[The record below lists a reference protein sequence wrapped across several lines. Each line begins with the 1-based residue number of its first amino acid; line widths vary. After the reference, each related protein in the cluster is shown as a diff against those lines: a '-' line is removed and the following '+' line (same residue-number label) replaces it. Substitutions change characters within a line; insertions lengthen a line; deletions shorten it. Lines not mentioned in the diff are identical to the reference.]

1 MTISALDVA
10 GTFSGSYQTA
20 VTATNKQILVSP
32 LKGAQQPPGTKGQQP
47 TFGFTVQWQFAG
59 MAAPAR
65 PRVARQ
71 LCPGCLSVCLS
82 EGLIELSVSLGH
94 PGCPSVREGGLYSP
108 GFSPW
113 FTPRLHHCLCGTM
126 LRGPPWEGDAGDGMV
141 AAGRGSLPQGH
152 LEGHQVSTALAAT
165 PAVPT
170 PTPLTPL
177 PAGLAPMSSPVSS
190 DGEHCLRLAILSA
203 APGLPAASSPCPA
216 AHLLHPSAC
225 APRAK

>member
-1 MTISALDVA
+1 
-10 GTFSGSYQTA
+10 
-20 VTATNKQILVSP
+20 
-32 LKGAQQPPGTKGQQP
+32 
-47 TFGFTVQWQFAG
+47 
-59 MAAPAR
+59 
-65 PRVARQ
+65 
-71 LCPGCLSVCLS
+71 
-82 EGLIELSVSLGH
+82 
-94 PGCPSVREGGLYSP
+94 
-108 GFSPW
+108 
-113 FTPRLHHCLCGTM
+113 
-126 LRGPPWEGDAGDGMV
+126 MV

-203 APGLPAASSPCPA
+203 APGLSAASSPCPD

-225 APRAK
+225 AQINPPAPSRAVPHVLLIPLQLSSEEGQAGDQQLG